1 MATVLRMLRV
11 LVEEFPIGQEL
22 IGEIVIVDLIL
33 TADHVSLPETH

>member
-1 MATVLRMLRV
+1 MLRV

-33 TADHVSLPETH
+33 ADHVSLPETH